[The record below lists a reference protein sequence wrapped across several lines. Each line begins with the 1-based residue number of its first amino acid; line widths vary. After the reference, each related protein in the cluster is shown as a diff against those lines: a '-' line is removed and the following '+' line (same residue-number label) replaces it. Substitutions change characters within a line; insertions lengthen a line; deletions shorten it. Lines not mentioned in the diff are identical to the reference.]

1 MYSYIVF
8 TLNKS
13 NRVFLNISNPQT
25 TFKFPKLSPVLC
37 TRGCFSSCHLTEGK
51 HCAGLQRSNF
61 IQNIQRLQKNRG
73 KKAVTDKSKNLCVL
87 NCFSRVCLW
96 TLWTLAH
103 QAPLSMGFS
112 RQEYWSG
119 LPCPSP
125 GDLPNPGIEP
135 RCLVSPTM
143 ASDFL
148 KDLFPGDSDGR
159 ESVCNVGEDLGSILG
174 LGRSLGGGHSNPLQ
188 YSRLENPMDKGA
200 WWATVHGVTK
210 NPQD

>member
-125 GDLPNPGIEP
+125 GDLPKLVIGPTTHALAGGLFTTEP
-135 RCLVSPTM
+135 PR
-143 ASDFL
+143 
-148 KDLFPGDSDGR
+148 K
-159 ESVCNVGEDLGSILG
+159 
-174 LGRSLGGGHSNPLQ
+174 PLHMM
-188 YSRLENPMDKGA
+188 YCIFRLNCQG
-200 WWATVHGVTK
+200 K
-210 NPQD
+210 NIQP